1 MACPSSQSCKALIEM
16 PVRFESSVRL
26 RLCFFL
32 KVLILVELYKLMVG
46 FIVTLTKF
54 LLFSAIGV
62 AIVLVEVNGHCRGRE
77 SW

>member
-1 MACPSSQSCKALIEM
+1 M

-26 RLCFFL
+26 RLCLIL
-32 KVLILVELYKLMVG
+32 KFLILVGLYKLTDG

-62 AIVLVEVNGHCRGRE
+62 AIMLVEVNGHCKGTGN
-77 SW
+77 W